1 MMTVC
6 GFTMEFNLKPH
17 FSYLVGIY
25 GTYSANIYTY
35 FDRFTYIW
43 YILLLISFLMIY
55 IFWLFFVEGSF
66 FNKMPI

>member
-6 GFTMEFNLKPH
+6 GFTMDFNLKPH

-25 GTYSANIYTY
+25 GTYSVNIYTY
-35 FDRFTYIW
+35 IDRFID
-43 YILLLISFLMIY
+43 ILLLISFLMIY
-55 IFWLFFVEGSF
+55 IFWLFFVEGPF